1 MELKVRYRF
10 DSPLPPFLI
19 WHDPVIIN
27 EKLRK
32 SYANRLYKISA
43 RSTDIPQ
50 SLRKSAKP
58 VPKMSSGSSITPI
71 YQKYFFLQNVAEC
84 CKMLQVTISWNS
96 DVSQP

>member
-1 MELKVRYRF
+1 MELNVSYRF

-32 SYANRLYKISA
+32 SYSNRLYKISA

-58 VPKMSSGSSITPI
+58 MQKRNSGSSKTP
-71 YQKYFFLQNVAEC
+71 N
-84 CKMLQVTISWNS
+84 
-96 DVSQP
+96 